1 MNLLLIGPPNAG
13 KGTQAKLLCEHFD
26 IPHVSTGDLLRDNI
40 ARDTD
45 LGRLAKSYVESGGL
59 VPDDLVIDLV
69 DQALD
74 RFDLNKGVLFDGYPR
89 TIAQAKN
96 LDALM
101 AKHNAR
107 LEHVVLMQADE
118 EVLIR
123 RGTGRRVCS
132 GCGATYHITGRPPQ
146 VSGVCDICQSPLI
159 HRKDDSEDTIRR
171 RIDVYQQQTS
181 PLVEYYSQSDRLLKV
196 RGDGSAEEV
205 FGQILALLGNQA

>member
-1 MNLLLIGPPNAG
+1 MNLLLIGPPSAG

-69 DQALD
+69 DQALSQY
-74 RFDLNKGVLFDGYPR
+74 DLQKGVLFDGYPR
-89 TIAQAKN
+89 TIAQAQN

-101 AKHNAR
+101 AKHDAR

-171 RIDVYQQQTS
+171 RIEVYQKQTS
-181 PLVEYYSQSDRLLKV
+181 PLVEYYSQTDRLLKV
-196 RGDGSAEEV
+196 RGDGSADEV